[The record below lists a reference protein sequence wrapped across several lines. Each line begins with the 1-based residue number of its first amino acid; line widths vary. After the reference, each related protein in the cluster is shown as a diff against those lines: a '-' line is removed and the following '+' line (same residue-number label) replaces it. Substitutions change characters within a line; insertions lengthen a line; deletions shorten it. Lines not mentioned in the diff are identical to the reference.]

1 MPSVDSHPKDS
12 AAQIAALQARIAEL
26 EGNFESAL
34 TAAKLD
40 ALKEFAY
47 GAGHEINNPLANI
60 STRAQTLLRGETDP
74 ERRRML
80 ATINRQAFRAHE
92 MIADL
97 MLFARPPRPHKRTLD
112 LVRLT
117 DTLIADLSAHARDQ
131 RTELV
136 RIGGSNTVLVVA
148 DENHLAEAIR
158 AILLNALEALGMG
171 GRVETE
177 VCSPGPANTREPLPR
192 VIIRDNGPGIDARQ
206 LAHLFDPFFSGR
218 EAGRGLGFGLS
229 KAWRIVTL
237 HDGRI
242 DVESQPGRGATFTI
256 SLPVTDATEIG
267 NAA

>member
-1 MPSVDSHPKDS
+1 MTAVDADHV
-12 AAQIAALQARIAEL
+12 ITELLERIAEL
-26 EGNFESAL
+26 ERNFDAAV
-34 TAAKLD
+34 TAAKLA

-97 MLFARPPRPHKRTLD
+97 MLFARPPELQKRVID
-112 LVRLT
+112 VVGLV
-117 DTLIADLSAHARDQ
+117 DTLLRELAAQAREQ

-136 RIGGSNTVLVVA
+136 RLDSGQPARVAA
-148 DENHLAEAIR
+148 DESHLAEAFR
-158 AILLNALEALGMG
+158 AVVINALEALGMG
-171 GRVETE
+171 GKVE
-177 VCSPGPANTREPLPR
+177 VGVQSPSDEPRELDPPF
-192 VIIRDNGPGIDARQ
+192 VKIVVRDNGPGMDPRE
-206 LAHLFDPFFSGR
+206 LTHLFDPFFSGR

-229 KAWRIVTL
+229 KAWRIITL
-237 HDGRI
+237 HEGKI

-256 SLPVTDATEIG
+256 LLPSAP
-267 NAA
+267 